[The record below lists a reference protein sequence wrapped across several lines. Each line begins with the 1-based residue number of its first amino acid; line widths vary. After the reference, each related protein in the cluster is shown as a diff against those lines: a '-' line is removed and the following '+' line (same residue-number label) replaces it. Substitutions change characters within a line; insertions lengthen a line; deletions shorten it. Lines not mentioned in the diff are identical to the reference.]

1 MTYFIGIDMGTT
13 STKAVAFV
21 ESGDVLLRQSNGYPI
36 EHTHD
41 DWNEQDPDLIFE
53 AVVKG
58 INQLQTALAGKGT
71 LQGISFSAAM
81 HGVIAVDADYKPLT
95 LCIIWADNRAADIAD
110 NLRKH
115 WKKKGK
121 KIFEKTG
128 TPLHPMSPLM
138 KIIWLRENAPEIFK
152 KTAKFIG
159 IKEYVFQKLLGE
171 CVVDEQIASATGL
184 LNIKARQWD
193 KSALKL
199 AGISKKKLSPVV
211 PSVYHKLFKKINYSG
226 TTPID
231 IPEGT
236 PLVVGGSDGALA
248 NLGSGAHQSGDVV
261 VSVGTSSAIRMLT
274 DSPYFDGAMRTFC
287 YIVDDNRYIV
297 GGGTN
302 SGAFVLQWLKESIL
316 LNTQSFDDF
325 YNAASLIPAGS
336 DGLFFLPYILG
347 ERAPI
352 WNAHARGIFF
362 GLDTTHTQAHMIRA
376 AMEGIV
382 FHLFTIGKVLNKEEK
397 IKKIYAGGGFAKNG
411 TWVQMLSDVFNCE
424 VEITETVEISAAGAV
439 MVGRLAL
446 GLPAMS
452 PPVIVKVYQPNT
464 ENHALYAKCVE
475 KFEKI
480 YFINKTLF

>member
-13 STKAVAFV
+13 STKALAFM
-21 ESGDVLLRQSNGYPI
+21 ESGEVILRKSNGYTI
-36 EHTHD
+36 EHTHA
-41 DWNEQDPDLIFE
+41 DWNEQDPDLIFD

-58 INQLQTALAGKGT
+58 INQLQAALSDKGT

-95 LCIIWADNRAADIAD
+95 HCIIWADNRAANIAD
-110 NLRKH
+110 HLRQH
-115 WKKKGK
+115 WKRRGK

-128 TPLHPMSPLM
+128 TPLHAMSPLM
-138 KIIWLRENAPEIFK
+138 KIIWLRENEPEIFE

-159 IKEYVFQKLLGE
+159 IKEYVFQKLTGE
-171 CVVDEQIASATGL
+171 CVIDEQIASATGL
-184 LNIKARQWD
+184 LNIKARRWD

-199 AGISKKKLSPVV
+199 ADISIEKLSRIV
-211 PSVYHKLFKKINYSG
+211 PSVYYKRFKKSNYSG
-226 TTPID
+226 TIPID
-231 IPEGT
+231 LADDI

-274 DSPYFDGAMRTFC
+274 DTPYFDGAMRTFC
-287 YIVDDNRYIV
+287 YIVDADRYIV

-316 LNTQSFDDF
+316 LNNQSFDDF
-325 YNAASLIPAGS
+325 YNTSTLIPAGS
-336 DGLFFLPYILG
+336 DGLLFLPYILG

-352 WNAHARGIFF
+352 WNARARGIFF
-362 GLDTTHTQAHMIRA
+362 GLDTTHTQAHIIRA
-376 AMEGIV
+376 AMEGII

-446 GLPAMS
+446 GLSAMS
-452 PPVIVKVYQPNT
+452 PPDIVKVYQPNA
-464 ENHALYAKCVE
+464 ENHAVYSKCVE

-480 YFINKTLF
+480 YKANVNLF